1 MDDRSDTVIKL
12 EQVNDHQSDGQ
23 TDKSANRA
31 VNHADTIKLEQADN
45 LQPIGQADNIKER
58 ANDRQSVGQMDAD
71 IQMGDRS
78 DVQANDHQAVGRT
91 DKSVNRTVNH
101 TDTIKLEQPD
111 NLQPIGQTDKSTTG
125 QPNNQTDDASSPTRW
140 DIAM

>member
-12 EQVNDHQSDGQ
+12 EQADDHQSVRQ

-31 VNHADTIKLEQADN
+31 VNHTDTIKLEQTDN

-58 ANDRQSVGQMDAD
+58 ANDRQSVG
-71 IQMGDRS
+71 
-78 DVQANDHQAVGRT
+78 RT

-101 TDTIKLEQPD
+101 AD
-111 NLQPIGQTDKSTTG
+111 NLQPIGQTD
-125 QPNNQTDDASSPTRW
+125 DASSPTGW
-140 DIAM
+140 DVAM